1 MHLDATVNIPLDAYQ
16 HRNREPSGGA
26 AALGLTVEPA
36 TRSGKQE
43 GYQDMGK
50 VLVTIALAAGL
61 GIAATGVQAQT
72 TTSATLDAVK
82 AKGFVQCGVTGGVP
96 GFSAPD
102 ANNVWTGI
110 EVDYCRAL
118 AAAIF
123 NDADAVRFTP
133 LTSQERFTAL
143 SAGEIDVLSRTTTWT
158 MSRDTQL
165 GIKFVGTMFYD
176 GQGFMVRKEDGIAS
190 ALDLSGAAICIESG
204 TTTELN
210 AADYFAA
217 NKMEFKTVVFVDQDE
232 VVKAYEDGRCDV
244 YTTDSSA
251 LAAERSK
258 FANPADH
265 IILPEIISKEPL
277 GPVVRQGDD
286 GWFNIARWTYF
297 ALLEA
302 EELGVTSVNVDEML
316 GSDNPAIKRLLGV
329 EGDFG
334 TPIGLTK
341 DWAYQIIKHVGNYSE
356 TYERNVGP
364 STAIGL
370 ARGLNALWRD
380 GGIQY
385 SPPIR

>member
-1 MHLDATVNIPLDAYQ
+1 MQKKLVALAATAI
-16 HRNREPSGGA
+16 
-26 AALGLTVEPA
+26 LGLTAVSA
-36 TRSGKQE
+36 N
-43 GYQDMGK
+43 
-50 VLVTIALAAGL
+50 AA
-61 GIAATGVQAQT
+61 I
-72 TTSATLDAVK
+72 LDDVK
-82 AKGFVQCGVTGGVP
+82 AKGYVQCGVTGGVP

-102 ANNVWTGI
+102 SNNVWTGI
-110 EVDYCRAL
+110 EVDFCRAL

-123 NDADAVRFTP
+123 NDPDAVRFTS

-143 SAGEIDVLSRTTTWT
+143 SAGEVDVLSRTTTWT

-165 GIKFVGTMFYD
+165 GISFVGTLFYD
-176 GQGFMVRKEDGIAS
+176 GQGFMVREADGIAS

-217 NKMEFKTVVFVDQDE
+217 NSMEFNTVVFVDQDE

-258 FANPADH
+258 FANPAEH

-277 GPVVRQGDD
+277 GPVVRAGDSQ
-286 GWFNIARWTYF
+286 WFNLARWTYF

-302 EELGVTSVNVDEML
+302 EELGVTSANVDEML
-316 GSDNPAIKRLLGV
+316 GSDNPSIKRLLGV

-334 TPIGLTK
+334 TPLGVTK
-341 DWAYQIIKHVGNYSE
+341 DWAYQIIKSVGNYAES
-356 TYERNVGP
+356 YDRNVGP
-364 STAIGL
+364 ATPIGL
-370 ARGLNALWRD
+370 ERGLNALWKD

-385 SPPIR
+385 APPIR

>member
-1 MHLDATVNIPLDAYQ
+1 MSKQVLTFAL
-16 HRNREPSGGA
+16 A
-26 AALGLTVEPA
+26 AALGL
-36 TRSGKQE
+36 
-43 GYQDMGK
+43 
-50 VLVTIALAAGL
+50 
-61 GIAATGVQAQT
+61 AATA
-72 TTSATLDAVK
+72 AHADTLADVK
-82 AKGFVQCGVTGGVP
+82 AKGYIQCGVTGGVA

-102 ANNVWTGI
+102 ANNNWSGL
-110 EVDYCRAL
+110 EVDFCRAM

-123 NDADAVRFTP
+123 NDPEKVRYTP

-165 GIKFVGTMFYD
+165 GISFVGTMFYD
-176 GQGFMVRKEDGIAS
+176 GQGFMVRKADGIAS
-190 ALDLSGAAICIESG
+190 AKELSGAAICIESG

-210 AADYFAA
+210 AADYFAT
-217 NKMEFKTVVFVDQDE
+217 NNMEYNAVVFVDQDE

-251 LAAERSK
+251 LASERSK
-258 FANPADH
+258 FANPDDH
-265 IILPEIISKEPL
+265 LILPEIISKEPL

-286 GWFNIARWTYF
+286 TWFKLARWTYY

-302 EELGVTSVNVDEML
+302 EELGVTQANVDEML

-334 TPIGLTK
+334 TPLGLTK
-341 DWAYQIIKHVGNYSE
+341 DWAYQIVKHIGNYAESYDRHVGP
-356 TYERNVGP
+356 TTP
-364 STAIGL
+364 IGL

-380 GGIQY
+380 GGLQY
-385 SPPIR
+385 APPIR

>member
-1 MHLDATVNIPLDAYQ
+1 MIKSLLSV
-16 HRNREPSGGA
+16 
-26 AALGLTVEPA
+26 
-36 TRSGKQE
+36 
-43 GYQDMGK
+43 
-50 VLVTIALAAGL
+50 ALAAGL
-61 GIAATGVQAQT
+61 GLSASAAYAQT
-72 TTSATLDAVK
+72 AASPTLDAIK
-82 AKGFVQCGVTGGVP
+82 AKGYVQCGVTGGVP

-102 ANNVWTGI
+102 SNNVWSGL

-123 NDADAVRFTP
+123 NNPDSVRYTP

-165 GIKFVGTMFYD
+165 GIKFIGTMFYD
-176 GQGFMVRKEDGIAS
+176 GQGFMVRKADNIAS
-190 ALDLSGAAICIESG
+190 ALDLSGAAVCIESG

-217 NKMEFKTVVFVDQDE
+217 NNLEFNTVVFVDQDE

-258 FANPADH
+258 FANPDDH
-265 IILPEIISKEPL
+265 VILPEIISKEPL

-302 EELGVTSVNVDEML
+302 EELGVTQANVDDML
-316 GSDNPAIKRLLGV
+316 ASDNPAIKRLLGV

-341 DWAYQIIKHVGNYSE
+341 DWAYQIIKALGNYGEIYDRHVGPD
-356 TYERNVGP
+356 TP
-364 STAIGL
+364 IGL
-370 ARGLNALWRD
+370 ARGLNALWKD

>member
-1 MHLDATVNIPLDAYQ
+1 MSKI
-16 HRNREPSGGA
+16 
-26 AALGLTVEPA
+26 
-36 TRSGKQE
+36 
-43 GYQDMGK
+43 
-50 VLVTIALAAGL
+50 LVTIALAAGL
-61 GIAATGVQAQT
+61 GAAATAAQAQT
-72 TTSATLDAVK
+72 VASATLDAVK
-82 AKGFVQCGVTGGVP
+82 AKGYLQCGVTSGVA

-102 ANNVWTGI
+102 ANNVWSGL
-110 EVDYCRAL
+110 EVDFCRAM

-123 NDADAVRFTP
+123 NDPNAVRYTP

-165 GIKFVGTMFYD
+165 GIKFVGTIFYD
-176 GQGFMVRKEDGIAS
+176 GQGFMVRSADGITS
-190 ALDLSGAAICIESG
+190 ALELSGAAICIESG

-210 AADYFAA
+210 AADYFAS
-217 NKMEFKTVVFVDQDE
+217 NNMEFNTVVFVDQDE

-258 FANPADH
+258 LADPAAH
-265 IILPEIISKEPL
+265 VILPEVISKEPL

-302 EELGVTSVNVDEML
+302 EELGVTQANVDEML
-316 GSDNPAIKRLLGV
+316 GSDNPSIKRLLGV

-334 TPIGLTK
+334 TPMGLTK
-341 DWAYQIIKHVGNYSE
+341 DWAYQIIKHIGNYGES
-356 TYERNVGP
+356 YERNVGP
-364 STAIGL
+364 NTPIGL

-385 SPPIR
+385 SNPIR

>member
-1 MHLDATVNIPLDAYQ
+1 MQ
-16 HRNREPSGGA
+16 
-26 AALGLTVEPA
+26 
-36 TRSGKQE
+36 KQ
-43 GYQDMGK
+43 
-50 VLVTIALAAGL
+50 LVTLAASAVL
-61 GIAATGVQAQT
+61 SLSAVSAQAAI
-72 TTSATLDAVK
+72 LDDVK
-82 AKGFVQCGVTGGVP
+82 AKGYLQCGVTGGVP

-102 ANNVWTGI
+102 SNNVWAGL
-110 EVDYCRAL
+110 EVDFCRAM

-123 NDADAVRFTP
+123 NDADAVRFTS

-143 SAGEIDVLSRTTTWT
+143 SAGEVDVLSRTTTWT

-165 GIKFVGTMFYD
+165 GISFVGTMFYD
-176 GQGFMVRKEDGIAS
+176 GQGFMVRVEDGIES

-217 NKMEFKTVVFVDQDE
+217 NGMDFNTVVFVDQDE

-258 FANPADH
+258 FANPDDH
-265 IILPEIISKEPL
+265 EILPEIISKEPL
-277 GPVVRQGDD
+277 GPVVRAGDTQ
-286 GWFNIARWTYF
+286 WFNLARWTYF

-302 EELGVTSVNVDEML
+302 EELGVSSANVDEML

-334 TPIGLTK
+334 TPLGVTK
-341 DWAYQIIKHVGNYSE
+341 DWAYQIVKTVGNYAEIYNKHVGPD
-356 TYERNVGP
+356 TP
-364 STAIGL
+364 IGL
-370 ARGLNALWRD
+370 ERGLNALWRD

-385 SPPIR
+385 SAPIR

>member
-1 MHLDATVNIPLDAYQ
+1 MQ
-16 HRNREPSGGA
+16 KS
-26 AALGLTVEPA
+26 
-36 TRSGKQE
+36 
-43 GYQDMGK
+43 
-50 VLVTIALAAGL
+50 LVTIALAASMGL
-61 GIAATGVQAQT
+61 VGATTAQAGILEDV
-72 TTSATLDAVK
+72 V
-82 AKGFVQCGVTGGVP
+82 AKGYIQCGVTGGVA

-102 ANNVWTGI
+102 SNNVWTGL

-118 AAAIF
+118 AAAVF
-123 NDADAVRFTP
+123 NDADAVRFTS

-143 SAGEIDVLSRTTTWT
+143 SAGEVDVLSRTTTWT

-165 GIKFVGTMFYD
+165 GISFVGTMFYD
-176 GQGFMVRKEDGIAS
+176 GQGFMVRKADGIAS
-190 ALDLSGAAICIESG
+190 ALDLSGAAICLESG

-217 NKMEFKTVVFVDQDE
+217 NGMDFNTVVFVDQDE

-258 FANPADH
+258 FAVPDDH

-277 GPVVRQGDD
+277 GPVVRAGDTA
-286 GWFNIARWTYF
+286 WFNIARWTYF

-302 EELGVTSVNVDEML
+302 EELGVSQTNVDEML

-334 TPIGLTK
+334 TPLGLTK
-341 DWAYQIIKHVGNYSE
+341 DWAYQIIKLVGNYAE
-356 TYERNVGP
+356 TYDRNVGP
-364 STAIGL
+364 ATPIGL
-370 ARGLNALWRD
+370 ERGLNALWSD

-385 SPPIR
+385 APPIR

>member
-1 MHLDATVNIPLDAYQ
+1 MQKT
-16 HRNREPSGGA
+16 
-26 AALGLTVEPA
+26 
-36 TRSGKQE
+36 
-43 GYQDMGK
+43 
-50 VLVTIALAAGL
+50 LVTIAVAASLGL
-61 GIAATGVQAQT
+61 GATASAQAGI
-72 TTSATLDAVK
+72 LEDVV
-82 AKGFVQCGVTGGVP
+82 AKGYIQCGVTGGVA

-102 ANNVWTGI
+102 SNNVWTGL

-123 NDADAVRFTP
+123 NDADAVRFTS

-143 SAGEIDVLSRTTTWT
+143 SAGEVDVLSRTTTWT

-165 GIKFVGTMFYD
+165 GINFVGTMFYD
-176 GQGFMVRKEDGIAS
+176 GQGFMVRKADGIAS
-190 ALDLSGAAICIESG
+190 GLDLSGAAICVEAG

-210 AADYFAA
+210 AADYFAT
-217 NKMEFKTVVFVDQDE
+217 NSMEFNTVVFVDQDE

-258 FANPADH
+258 FAVPDDH

-286 GWFNIARWTYF
+286 IWFNIARWTYF

-302 EELGVTSVNVDEML
+302 EELGVSQANVDEML

-334 TPIGLTK
+334 TPLGLTK
-341 DWAYQIIKHVGNYSE
+341 DWAYQIIKLVGNYAES
-356 TYERNVGP
+356 YERNVGP
-364 STAIGL
+364 ATPIGL
-370 ARGLNALWRD
+370 ERGLNALWKD

-385 SPPIR
+385 APPVR

>member
-1 MHLDATVNIPLDAYQ
+1 M
-16 HRNREPSGGA
+16 S
-26 AALGLTVEPA
+26 
-36 TRSGKQE
+36 
-43 GYQDMGK
+43 K
-50 VLVTIALAAGL
+50 VLLTIALAAGL
-61 GIAATGVQAQT
+61 GAAATAAQAQT
-72 TTSATLDAVK
+72 VASPTLDAVK
-82 AKGFVQCGVTGGVP
+82 AKGYVQCGVTGGVP

-102 ANNVWTGI
+102 ANNVWSGL

-123 NDADAVRFTP
+123 NDPDAVRYTP

-176 GQGFMVRKEDGIAS
+176 GQGFMVRTADGITS
-190 ALDLSGAAICIESG
+190 ALELSGAAVCIESG

-217 NKMEFKTVVFVDQDE
+217 NNMEFNTVVFVDQDE

-258 FANPADH
+258 LANPDEH
-265 IILPEIISKEPL
+265 VILPEIISKEPL
-277 GPVVRQGDD
+277 GPVIRQGDD

-302 EELGVTSVNVDEML
+302 EELGVTQANVDEML

-334 TPIGLTK
+334 SPMGLTK
-341 DWAYQIIKHVGNYSE
+341 DWAYQIIKHIGNYAE
-356 TYERNVGP
+356 TYERHVGP
-364 STAIGL
+364 NTPIGL
-370 ARGLNALWRD
+370 ARGLNALWSD

-385 SPPIR
+385 APPIR

>member
-1 MHLDATVNIPLDAYQ
+1 MKKKLVTLTATAI
-16 HRNREPSGGA
+16 
-26 AALGLTVEPA
+26 LGLTAVSA
-36 TRSGKQE
+36 Q
-43 GYQDMGK
+43 
-50 VLVTIALAAGL
+50 AA
-61 GIAATGVQAQT
+61 I
-72 TTSATLDAVK
+72 LDDVK
-82 AKGFVQCGVTGGVP
+82 AKGYVQCGVTGGVP

-102 ANNVWTGI
+102 SNNVWTGI
-110 EVDYCRAL
+110 EVDFCRAM
-118 AAAIF
+118 AAAVF
-123 NDADAVRFTP
+123 NDAEAVRYTS

-143 SAGEIDVLSRTTTWT
+143 SAGEVDVLSRTTTWT

-165 GIKFVGTMFYD
+165 GISFVGTMFYD
-176 GQGFMVRKEDGIAS
+176 GQGFMVRKADGIES

-217 NKMEFKTVVFVDQDE
+217 NGMEFNTVVFVDQDE

-258 FANPADH
+258 FANPDDH

-277 GPVVRQGDD
+277 GPVVRAGDTQ
-286 GWFNIARWTYF
+286 WFNLARWTYF

-302 EELGVTSVNVDEML
+302 EELGVTSANVDEML

-334 TPIGLTK
+334 TPLGVTK
-341 DWAYQIIKHVGNYSE
+341 DWAYQIIKTVGNYAES
-356 TYERNVGP
+356 YERNVGP
-364 STAIGL
+364 STPIGL
-370 ARGLNALWRD
+370 ERGLNALWKD

-385 SPPIR
+385 APPIR

>member
-1 MHLDATVNIPLDAYQ
+1 MMKTL
-16 HRNREPSGGA
+16 
-26 AALGLTVEPA
+26 LTV
-36 TRSGKQE
+36 
-43 GYQDMGK
+43 
-50 VLVTIALAAGL
+50 ALAAGL
-61 GIAATGVQAQT
+61 GLSATAALAQT
-72 TTSATLDAVK
+72 AASPTLDAIK
-82 AKGFVQCGVTGGVP
+82 AKGYVQCGVTGGVA

-102 ANNVWTGI
+102 ANNNWSGL

-123 NDADAVRFTP
+123 NDADAVRYTP

-165 GIKFVGTMFYD
+165 GISFVGTMFYD
-176 GQGFMVRKEDGIAS
+176 GQGFMVRKADNITS

-217 NKMEFKTVVFVDQDE
+217 NNLEFNAVVFVDQDE

-251 LAAERSK
+251 LASERSK
-258 FANPADH
+258 FANPDDH

-277 GPVVRQGDD
+277 GPVVRTGDS
-286 GWFNIARWTYF
+286 GFFNIARWTYF

-302 EELGVTSVNVDEML
+302 EELGVSSTNVDEML
-316 GSDNPAIKRLLGV
+316 ASDNPAIKRLLGV

-341 DWAYQIIKHVGNYSE
+341 DWAYQIIKLVGNYAE
-356 TYERNVGP
+356 IYEKHVGP
-364 STAIGL
+364 NTQIGL
-370 ARGLNALWRD
+370 ARGLNALWKD

-385 SPPIR
+385 SAPIR